1 MRLLRT
7 SHLGPTLVVSLVSYL
22 LAIALWW
29 EGPALVIAL
38 TIFTGQL
45 CVGWTNDLVDVESD
59 REQRRAHKPIANG
72 EISISTV
79 RTSTFIALALCIAL
93 SFFGPL
99 GIRGGLVHLLG
110 VGCGVAYNFYLK
122 ANLASP
128 IAYIIAFAALPSCI
142 VLSKYNTV
150 PLWLVAAG
158 SLFGI
163 AAHFANVLKDM
174 ERDRSAGVMG
184 FPQRVGSGTSSL
196 IAGTSLMC
204 VSIILT
210 SVTGLRFSLIIGT
223 LAFIALFAVP
233 MKARFVL
240 ILLLALTDVVVL
252 VTFASSSVVTPL

>member
-22 LAIALWW
+22 LAVAVWW
-29 EGPALVIAL
+29 EGPALIIAL

-59 REQRRAHKPIANG
+59 RAQGRTNKPIANG
-72 EISISTV
+72 EISVSTV
-79 RTSTFIALALCIAL
+79 RTSTFIALTLCIAL
-93 SFFGPL
+93 SLFGPL

-128 IAYIIAFAALPSCI
+128 IAYIVAFAALPSCI

-158 SLFGI
+158 SFFGI
-163 AAHFANVLKDM
+163 AAHFSNVLKDI

-184 FPQRVGSGTSSL
+184 FPQRVGSAKSAL
-196 IAGTSLMC
+196 IAGASLMC

-210 SVTGLRFSLIIGT
+210 SVTGLKFLLIIGI
-223 LAFIALFAVP
+223 LAFFALFAFP
-233 MKARFVL
+233 MKTRFVL

-252 VTFASSSVVTPL
+252 VIFASATLATPL